1 MFSVGDLV
9 GYTSLNGK
17 SHEGV
22 LIRVGLSIS
31 VVEVT
36 KVDGSLIARPYKR
49 YDLNKKLT
57 LIKPCNTGNTM
68 FKKDEYVEFSDIS
81 DPSKRIIGTVRQ
93 DQTDTWLYADSGI
106 PPNVTHHAIDTS
118 KEVVSRS
125 SLQSLVNSTVLGS
138 CLASR
143 LDKLEK
149 DNAPKNSTD
158 GGNCSKCGL
167 FNEYQ
172 SGAYLCSGCK
182 LWEGIN

>member
-9 GYTSLNGK
+9 GYTLNGK
-17 SHEGV
+17 YHEGV

-68 FKKDEYVEFSDIS
+68 FKKDEFVEFSDIS
-81 DPSKRIIGTVRQ
+81 DPSKRIIGTVHQ

-106 PPNVTHHAIDTS
+106 PPNVTHHAIDTT

-125 SLQSLVNSTVLGS
+125 SLQSLVYSVM
-138 CLASR
+138 

-172 SGAYLCSGCK
+172 SGTYLCSGCK
-182 LWEGIN
+182 FWEGLN